1 MEQLGIQPMLLL
13 AQIVNF
19 TIVVWV
25 LNRLLY
31 KPIIKF
37 LDKRRAEIAEG
48 IKQAQEMREEEEKIQ
63 EKREKILDTARREAQ
78 RLINQ
83 AKEQAK
89 EKEREIIASA
99 HTQAQEIIKRG
110 KSEVGELRKTLE
122 KELRAHA
129 VDVALMLIKRS
140 IPTLM
145 TSQDQHKLLLKQLK
159 DLETGSFRN

>member
-1 MEQLGIQPMLLL
+1 MLLL